1 MTIEQ
6 GDAINNLYKQYRFQI
21 DSLKVDAQFN
31 RVAIDSLQ
39 FKYDSLGKKLY
50 EAVQYKWKYEANRE
64 IFFKEEKSH
73 RFDLKLHEASKLIL
87 VGIMLLQFH
96 TIGQLQNQINQK

>member
-6 GDAINNLYKQYRFQI
+6 GDAINTLYKQYRFQI

-50 EAVQYKWKYEANRE
+50 EAVQYNWKYEANRE

-87 VGIMLLQFH
+87 VGIILLQFH
-96 TIGQLQNQINQK
+96 TIGKLQDLINHK

>member
-6 GDAINNLYKQYRFQI
+6 GNEINTLYKSYRTQI
-21 DSLKVDAQFN
+21 DLLKVDTQLN
-31 RVAIDSLQ
+31 RVKIDSLQ
-39 FKYDSLGKKLY
+39 FKYDSLGRVIY
-50 EAVQYKWKYEANRE
+50 DAMQYKWKYEANRE

-87 VGIMLLQFH
+87 VGIILLQFH
-96 TIGQLQNQINQK
+96 TIGQLQDQINHK